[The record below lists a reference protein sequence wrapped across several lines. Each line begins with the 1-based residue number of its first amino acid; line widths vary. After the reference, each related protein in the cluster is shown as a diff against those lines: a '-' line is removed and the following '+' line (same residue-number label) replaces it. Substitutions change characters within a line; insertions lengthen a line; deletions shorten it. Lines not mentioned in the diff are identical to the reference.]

1 MDLELY
7 LRVLWRFKLL
17 IAAGF
22 LVAAGLAFL
31 SVVRVSP
38 GGSPALSYRED
49 EVWVGRAML
58 LLTEQGFPVGRAS
71 FETEEEGMNAG
82 RTGELSPIY
91 ARLATSDAVRSL
103 VLAEG
108 PIDDTTE
115 YIEVTPVLA
124 NPWNSNSAPLPIL
137 QINSYATTPER
148 AKELTKRE
156 IHAFQQYLASEQDAN
171 KIPRETRVL
180 VTEMQTALPP
190 ELLTARSK
198 TLPVVVFMTIMLG
211 FIGLAFLCENLR
223 PRVRVA
229 AEEGSVAP
237 VADLARRS
245 A

>member
-38 GGSPALSYRED
+38 TSSPAFSYRED
-49 EVWVGRAML
+49 EVW
-58 LLTEQGFPVGRAS
+58 VGRAS

-91 ARLATSDAVRSL
+91 ARLATSDAVRNL
-103 VLAEG
+103 VRAEG
-108 PIDDTTE
+108 PIDDETE
-115 YIEVTPVLA
+115 YIEVAPVLA

-148 AKELTKRE
+148 AKELTRRE
-156 IHAFQQYLASEQDAN
+156 IHAFQQYLAGEQEAN
-171 KIPRETRVL
+171 KIPEETRVL

-211 FIGLAFLCENLR
+211 FIGLAFLGENLR

-229 AEEGSVAP
+229 AEEASVAP